1 MSSLRCG
8 PPVNYRVSTMTIH
21 RDLDWLERR
30 GPVRGF
36 RGSVIARLS
45 GAFESQ
51 LAHMAF
57 IAPVGR
63 RRLIAK
69 AAAS

>member
-1 MSSLRCG
+1 
-8 PPVNYRVSTMTIH
+8 MTIH